1 MKKRKI
7 LIPQPKSRFILV
19 KCPDCENEQ
28 IIFDHATIKVE
39 CNVCGKVLAQPS
51 GGKAIIYA
59 KILKVLG

>member
-39 CNVCGKVLAQPS
+39 CNVCGQVLAQPS

>member
-28 IIFDHATIKVE
+28 IIFDHATIKVK